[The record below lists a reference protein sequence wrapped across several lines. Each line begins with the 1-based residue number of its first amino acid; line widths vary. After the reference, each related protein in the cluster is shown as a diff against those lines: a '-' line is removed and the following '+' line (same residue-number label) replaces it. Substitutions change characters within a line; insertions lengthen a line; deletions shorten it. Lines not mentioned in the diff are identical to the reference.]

1 MDLNEDIF
9 VRLMIGAFGLTLLAF
24 VIRGTSRIVVSPD
37 TAALLST
44 PVFIL
49 AILCAFAGFVLAVVI
64 KVQSMRG
71 GQSSR

>member
-49 AILCAFAGFVLAVVI
+49 AILCAFVGFVLAVVI